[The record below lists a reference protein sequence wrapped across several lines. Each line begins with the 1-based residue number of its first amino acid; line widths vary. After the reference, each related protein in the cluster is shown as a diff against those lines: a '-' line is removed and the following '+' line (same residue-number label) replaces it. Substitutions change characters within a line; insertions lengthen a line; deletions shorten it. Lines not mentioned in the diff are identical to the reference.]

1 MHFEI
6 FVYSSHKVPVLEG
19 KKNPPKNPKKLQ
31 KYADI
36 NNY

>member
-19 KKNPPKNPKKLQ
+19 TPPKKNPKKLQ